1 MKHYTCPD
9 CGGSM
14 EWDGAAG
21 GLRCGNCGKAVSVPS
36 GPPAGFHGYEAPP
49 AFPGLEDFPDRAVRC
64 PCCGAETRTDSC
76 TVSMSCPYCGTSLV
90 FDERQLAFA
99 RPDAVARCMV
109 SPERV
114 KSLVRE
120 WSGKQRF
127 APDLTSKYMEVKFIS
142 PQYIPF
148 WVFEARSR
156 CKYSGRGCR
165 YRKGPGAGRTAA
177 TWHPIHGERSDDLRN
192 FGVPAAAG
200 IKKDYADF
208 LFRSTPDDAFSGWK
222 PEYFAG
228 SWSFVPAVPFADAEM
243 QAKDEMKDE
252 IGKRIR
258 SELNCDRAEFSSF
271 NAEFSSK
278 AWRLVQ
284 IPGYFVIC
292 RYNGGIYVAAVNA
305 VTGEISGTYPVSIL
319 KVNMAF
325 IIVTAALFALCA
337 FIEPDMV
344 VTCTEGGCRPSW
356 GSIGS
361 LAAFL
366 LAGALMLYARTW
378 FWLRGRVLGR
388 DDLKESPWLR
398 QIMEKTK

>member
-1 MKHYTCPD
+1 M
-9 CGGSM
+9 
-14 EWDGAAG
+14 DGAAG
-21 GLRCGNCGKAVSVPS
+21 GLRCGKCGTVVSVPRS
-36 GPPAGFHGYEAPP
+36 APSAYHPIVPPPV
-49 AFPGLEDFPDRAVRC
+49 FPDCQVNATRC
-64 PCCGAETRTDSC
+64 PCCGAEIESGIRTA
-76 TVSMSCPYCGTSLV
+76 SMNCPFCGAGLV
-90 FDERQLAFA
+90 FDDRQLRFA
-99 RPDAVARCMV
+99 KPDGVAPVMI
-109 SPERV
+109 SGNRV
-114 KSLVRE
+114 RRLVKE
-120 WSGKQRF
+120 WCGRHFF
-127 APDLTSKYMEVKFIS
+127 APDLTSKYLEVKFIS